1 MIVCECCGGWQ
12 WSKRQ
17 LVFVGELM
25 VVELVI
31 RGSCSVQTGVIMVV
45 GGQMGSG

>member
-1 MIVCECCGGWQ
+1 
-12 WSKRQ
+12 
-17 LVFVGELM
+17 M

-45 GGQMGSG
+45 DGRMSDHM